1 MPDAAAATPS
11 LINREFSLLEFNA
24 RVQAQARDE
33 TMPLLERLRF
43 LCIASTNMDEFFEI
57 RVSGLQQRAS
67 IAPGSAD
74 PDGLA
79 TGDVLTEALDR
90 ARAIVERQY
99 QIWND
104 ELIPAM
110 RDAGVHFVRRET
122 WDGAML
128 ADMHTLFQEQIVPVL
143 TPLTLDP
150 SRPFPRIL
158 NKSLNFIVGLKG
170 KDIFGRRRH
179 RGLVQAP
186 RSLPRLF
193 RLPDDADGSERY
205 ISLSAVIQAFVD
217 ELFPSMTVTGC
228 YQFRVT
234 RNSDLFVDEE
244 EVDDLA
250 RVLEG
255 ELAASRY
262 GAVVRLEVSSDCPDE
277 LAQFLLDYFE
287 LNRAHLFLVN
297 GPVNLNRLLAICEE
311 TSKTDLLF
319 HGYTPGVPDAL
330 KAYENTFDA
339 LAAKDVL
346 IHQPFQSFSPVIDL
360 LAQAAADP
368 AVLAIKQTLYR
379 TGPDSLIVKHLVDA
393 AYNGKEVTV
402 IIELMARSDEAA
414 NIELANRLQEA
425 GAHVVYGVI
434 GYKTHA
440 KMLLIVRREADGPRR
455 YVHLGTGNYHPKTA
469 RLYTDYSLM
478 SGNEELGRD
487 VHEVFMQMTSLT
499 PSRKLRHII
508 TSPFQLHTQIIEWIE
523 REAANA
529 RAGKSARIIAKLNA
543 LIEPQVIEAL
553 YAASAAGVQID
564 LIVRGICSLRPGIAG
579 VSENIRVRSII
590 GRFLEHSRV
599 YCFHNDGRER
609 IYCASADWMDRN
621 FFRRIEVCFPILRRA
636 HRQRIRAELDLYLA
650 DNSQAWLL
658 QPDGGYVRVDAEA
671 GAERIA
677 AQPTLI
683 EQNSA

>member
-1 MPDAAAATPS
+1 MSDASITHP

-24 RVQAQARDE
+24 RVQAQARDA
-33 TMPLLERLRF
+33 TLPLLERLRF

-57 RVSGLQQRAS
+57 RVSGLQERAS
-67 IAPGSAD
+67 ISPGTAD
-74 PDGLA
+74 SDGLA
-79 TGDVLTEALDR
+79 TGDVLNEALER
-90 ARAIVERQY
+90 ARPIVARQY
-99 QIWND
+99 QIWNN

-110 RDAGVHFVRRET
+110 EEAGVHFVRRET
-122 WDGAML
+122 WDEALL
-128 ADMHTLFQEQIVPVL
+128 ADMHTVFREQIVPVL

-193 RLPDDADGSERY
+193 RLPDNPDGSERY
-205 ISLSAVIQAFVD
+205 VSLSAVMQAFVD

-234 RNSDLFVDEE
+234 RNSDLYVDEE

-287 LNRAHLFLVN
+287 MSPRHLFLVD
-297 GPVNLNRLLAICEE
+297 GPVNLNRLLAICDQ
-311 TSKTDLLF
+311 TSRSDLLF

-330 KAYENTFDA
+330 KAYETIFDA
-339 LAAKDVL
+339 LTAKDVL
-346 IHQPFQSFSPVIDL
+346 LHHPYQSFSPVIDM

-379 TGPDSLIVKHLVDA
+379 TGPDSLIVKQLVDA
-393 AYNGKEVTV
+393 AYQGKEVTV
-402 IIELMARSDEAA
+402 VIELMARSDEAA

-425 GAHVVYGVI
+425 GVHVVYGVI

-440 KMLLIVRREADGPRR
+440 KILLVVRREADGLRR

-469 RLYTDYSLM
+469 RSYTDYGLLSA
-478 SGNEELGRD
+478 NDDLGRD

-499 PSRKLRHII
+499 PSHKLRHIV
-508 TSPFQLHTQIIEWIE
+508 TSPFQLHEQIIAWIE
-523 REAANA
+523 REANNA
-529 RAGKSARIIAKLNA
+529 RAGKPARIIAKLNA
-543 LIEPQVIEAL
+543 LIEPRVIDAL
-553 YAASAAGVQID
+553 YAASSAGVQID
-564 LIVRGICSLRPGIAG
+564 LIVRGICSLRPGVDG
-579 VSENIRVRSII
+579 LSENIQVRSII

-609 IYCASADWMDRN
+609 LYCASADWMDRN

-650 DNSQAWLL
+650 DNTQAWLL
-658 QPDGGYVRVDAEA
+658 QPDGRYVRVERQE

-677 AQPTLI
+677 AQSTLI
-683 EQNSA
+683 ERYSA